1 MYGHLST
8 APSSFLKE
16 MLLYTYTKVD
26 GADFNRKP
34 LGEVS
39 GVKLRRL
46 TVNLS
51 KQGPLFQE
59 MKWFS
64 VKHVGHRMENC
75 TVTRAQANGAAE
87 ASRVNRNDPMHESGP
102 LVRT

>member
-1 MYGHLST
+1 
-8 APSSFLKE
+8 

-26 GADFNRKP
+26 GSDFNRQA

-59 MKWFS
+59 MKW
-64 VKHVGHRMENC
+64 
-75 TVTRAQANGAAE
+75 
-87 ASRVNRNDPMHESGP
+87 SRKSTSSTAWRIA
-102 LVRT
+102 R